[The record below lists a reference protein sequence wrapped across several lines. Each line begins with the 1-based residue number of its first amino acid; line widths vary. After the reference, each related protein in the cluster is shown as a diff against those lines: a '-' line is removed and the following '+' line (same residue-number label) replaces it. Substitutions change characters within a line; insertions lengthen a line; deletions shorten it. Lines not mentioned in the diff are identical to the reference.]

1 MKAKN
6 QGNQFINPWVKE
18 DEQFI
23 IDNHGKLTYKE
34 MSKILNR
41 TPSAIQNKAR
51 RLGLERISKYNYNK
65 NFFEIIDTEEKA
77 YWLGFIYADGYVNK
91 SEYGGEL
98 GIELQYSDNN
108 HLKKFNKSIDG
119 NVEVNDRY
127 RNGGFN
133 YNKDKQF
140 HMCNIRLYCTKIVD
154 DLSKYG
160 IVNNKTYI
168 KQHMST
174 LIPNNLIQHFIRGF
188 FDGDGSISITKQGRN
203 FIQFDITNANNIILE
218 DIRQYLYQNYNITS
232 YISCE
237 ENRKYSTVPI
247 YKLCFKGLY
256 NAYNFGQYIYNN
268 ANIYL
273 DRKYLLYQR
282 YLKEYNIVER
292 ISNKSDKILIHEYQ
306 RKLNN

>member
-6 QGNQFINPWVKE
+6 QSNQFTNPWTKE

-23 IDNHGKLTYKE
+23 IDNHGKITYRE

-41 TPSAIQNKAR
+41 TPSAIQNKAN
-51 RLGLERISKYNYNK
+51 RLGLEKISKYFYNE
-65 NFFEIIDTEEKA
+65 NFFEKIDTEEKA
-77 YWLGFIYADGYVNK
+77 YWLGFIYADGYVNVTK
-91 SEYGGEL
+91 YNSEL

-108 HLKKFNKSIDG
+108 HLKKFNKSLNG
-119 NVEVNDRY
+119 NIEVTDRW
-127 RNGGFN
+127 RNGAFN
-133 YNKDKQF
+133 YNSDRMF
-140 HMCNIRLYCTKIVD
+140 HMCQIRLYKRKLVD
-154 DLSKYG
+154 DLSQYG

-168 KQHMST
+168 KQHLSE
-174 LIPNNLIQHFIRGF
+174 LIPQHLLQHFIRGF
-188 FDGDGSISITKQGRN
+188 FDGDGSIAITKQGRN

-218 DIRQYLYQNYNITS
+218 DIRRYLYDNYNITS

-237 ENRKYSTVPI
+237 KNRKMSTVPI
-247 YKLCFKGLY
+247 YKLCFKGMY
-256 NAYNFGQYIYNN
+256 NAYNFGQFLYNG

-282 YLKEYNIVER
+282 YLKEYNIIER